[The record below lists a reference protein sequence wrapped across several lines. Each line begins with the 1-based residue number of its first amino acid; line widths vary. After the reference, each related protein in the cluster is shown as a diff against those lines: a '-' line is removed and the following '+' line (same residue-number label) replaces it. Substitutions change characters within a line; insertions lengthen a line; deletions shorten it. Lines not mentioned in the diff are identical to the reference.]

1 MLILFTMNYDENFKI
16 LIVPVCM
23 CLSVCVCVFA
33 FFCFVFAIV
42 IGRPVHSFCSFAF
55 VQSSIHSFGIC
66 LFSLFVLYALFY
78 CGFINYWIKLNNI
91 NLFELF
97 IILLSGEMILY
108 ASVYV

>member
-1 MLILFTMNYDENFKI
+1 MNYDENFKI
-16 LIVPVCM
+16 LIVPYQQCACA
-23 CLSVCVCVFA
+23 CLYVCVRSL